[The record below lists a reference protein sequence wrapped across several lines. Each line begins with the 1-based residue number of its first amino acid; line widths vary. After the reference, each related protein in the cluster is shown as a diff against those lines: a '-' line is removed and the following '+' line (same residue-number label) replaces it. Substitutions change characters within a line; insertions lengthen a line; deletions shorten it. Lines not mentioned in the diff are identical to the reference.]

1 MSTIGKSK
9 NIAGIMV
16 AMQHLPL
23 GFFISIPLTMMLA
36 STILLIYCSVIPSS
50 WASRE
55 RHVPMN
61 WKTLGSFEGLPNPP
75 RRGDLSMGWLG
86 LIECSCLSPIDAIY
100 QLLLI
105 CSEFIVNI
113 DFNHSESFL
122 SYDDSHFQIYQNLSR
137 CS

>member
-23 GFFISIPLTMMLA
+23 GFLISIPLTMMLA

-55 RHVPMN
+55 RQVPMN
-61 WKTLGSFEGLPNPP
+61 WKTLGSLEGLPKPP

-86 LIECSCLSPIDAIY
+86 LIEYCCLSPIGAIY
-100 QLLLI
+100 I
-105 CSEFIVNI
+105 
-113 DFNHSESFL
+113 
-122 SYDDSHFQIYQNLSR
+122 SYH
-137 CS
+137 